1 MIGRAYGI
9 ARSAIRNQRGRR
21 DLPRMLTYI
30 VTFGC
35 NARCV
40 MCDSWKKPSPGDL
53 SPEELDGI
61 LAQFPR
67 MDFVRITGG
76 EPSIRK
82 DLPELAEIIRRR
94 LDPLILHVTTNAFLT
109 DQVVEFCESRVK
121 DRPLHMLVSVDGFE
135 AKHDEV
141 RGREE
146 SWSRA
151 MATIEALAPRRKE
164 LKLSLAVNQTIV
176 DEEGLE
182 HYALLREHFRPLG
195 IHNQFVMG
203 YEASATYSLEKEV
216 DLAPVGGG
224 EFTTFGNFDR
234 GQLERVLDEVEAD
247 LKHYDYSERV
257 AKRYYMR
264 GIRNRLLGKGG
275 KPSPKCVALNSHMR
289 LYPDGTVPT
298 CQFNSQRVGNLRDM
312 SFDELWHGEEAEKQW
327 RWVKACAGCWAEC
340 EVLPNALYSGALVK
354 EAVKF

>member
-1 MIGRAYGI
+1 MIGRLYGM
-9 ARSAIRNQRGRR
+9 ARSAVRNQRGRR

-35 NARCV
+35 NARCI

-53 SPEELDGI
+53 TPEELDGI
-61 LAQFPR
+61 LADFPR

-94 LDPLILHVTTNAFLT
+94 LDPLLIHMTTNAFLT
-109 DQVVEFCESRVK
+109 DKVVEFCEQRTK
-121 DRPLHMLVSVDGFE
+121 DRPLHVLVSVDGFE

-164 LKLSLAVNQTIV
+164 LRLSLAVNQTIV
-176 DEEGLE
+176 DEEGLD
-182 HYALLREHFRPLG
+182 HYRLLREHLAPYG

-203 YEASATYSLEKEV
+203 YEASATYSLESEV
-216 DLAPVGGG
+216 DLAPADGG

-234 GQLERVLDEVEAD
+234 AKLERVLDEVEAD
-247 LKHYDYSERV
+247 LKSYGYVDRV
-257 AKRYYMR
+257 AKRYYLR
-264 GIRNRLLGKGG
+264 GIRNRLLGGGG
-275 KPSPKCVALNSHMR
+275 KPSPKCVALNSHVR
-289 LYPDGTVPT
+289 LYPNGDVPT
-298 CQFNSQRVGNLRDM
+298 CQFNSKTVGNLREK
-312 SFDELWHGEEAEKQW
+312 SFRELWFGKDAEQQW
-327 RWVKACAGCWAEC
+327 EWVKGCAGCWAEC

-354 EAVKF
+354 EAVRP